1 MVLVNHLYKRPQLL
15 LKCIFA
21 SQGEDAYNATFYC
34 SIKILLNQSA
44 TRDLPLH
51 SYHRCYFTGLYK
63 GTIILLLLLLDCR
76 LIIRGHCRCY
86 STDFQ
91 GLLLMLLKR
100 LVFKESIRDY
110 YLMLLAKLILRNYCC
125 QYFIGLFLGTVLN
138 RRNRLI
144 LQDCLQIIFYRLC
157 MIFCYILTNLFSF
170 YIYYF
175 LDVNKIIDVLF
186 FELYYFCYITVRN
199 IISFILYHLRFIS
212 LTGEYLFYQ
221 FRGPLSFNNLKI
233 WDLNAIFIQ
242 IFIMVSF
249 GSQINLFCHSENEV
263 VSMVEFVI
271 DNIFVE
277 FGGIFSRNHQHPH
290 QNKLCPSPYI
300 SFPFLL

>member
-1 MVLVNHLYKRPQLL
+1 
-15 LKCIFA
+15 
-21 SQGEDAYNATFYC
+21 
-34 SIKILLNQSA
+34 
-44 TRDLPLH
+44 
-51 SYHRCYFTGLYK
+51 
-63 GTIILLLLLLDCR
+63 
-76 LIIRGHCRCY
+76 
-86 STDFQ
+86 
-91 GLLLMLLKR
+91 
-100 LVFKESIRDY
+100 
-110 YLMLLAKLILRNYCC
+110 
-125 QYFIGLFLGTVLN
+125 
-138 RRNRLI
+138 
-144 LQDCLQIIFYRLC
+144 

-186 FELYYFCYITVRN
+186 FELYYFCYFTVRN

-277 FGGIFSRNHQHPH
+277 FGGIFSRNH
-290 QNKLCPSPYI
+290 
-300 SFPFLL
+300 